1 MLMFLRTN
9 DASAAAAFAVPA
21 TRHALARVPHDH
33 LLLRVLGR
41 ALVLWDSIAPDRAWI
56 ADQMPALIRVR
67 GSAQRSEG
75 SSTAESREG
84 CSAYS
89 GSALSSPCFAA
100 RRLPGSV

>member
-9 DASAAAAFAVPA
+9 DASAAAVFAVPA
-21 TRHALARVPHDH
+21 RRHARVPRDH
-33 LLLRVLGR
+33 LLLLRVLGR

-56 ADQMPALIRVR
+56 ADQMPALIRVC

-75 SSTAESREG
+75 SP
-84 CSAYS
+84 SAS
-89 GSALSSPCFAA
+89 GSALCSPCFAA